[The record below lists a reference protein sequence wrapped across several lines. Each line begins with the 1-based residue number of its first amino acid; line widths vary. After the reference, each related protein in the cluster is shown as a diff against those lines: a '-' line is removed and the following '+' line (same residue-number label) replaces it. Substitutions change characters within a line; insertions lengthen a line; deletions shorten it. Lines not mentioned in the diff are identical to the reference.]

1 MRTRRFLAL
10 LLTLALLMGA
20 ACAESG
26 LRPRR
31 DGGPVTEMTQPTGA
45 PLSQQRWTGAF
56 TLDRNGRA
64 QTWQLDISYGEYEDG
79 MFLQA
84 SATPESGEGVALRA
98 TLQHTFETVLAIS
111 SMSADARVEIGSLQV
126 LDAASGEASAEYALC
141 VGPEGLTVLDGAD
154 NELLF
159 VPFLEITWLEP
170 VNIFLYPPD
179 YSALEAR
186 LDALSEGEEIFISMR
201 ELILPLAQSEYR
213 EFAKSI
219 EFALPEEF
227 FEAADAL
234 LAELKGG
241 VRLTPT
247 DDGLRFAYY
256 SEGSPELS
264 RHRLEGELTDDGGE
278 FTLLTRENTA
288 FVTVGHAQLNVR
300 DRLYLYAEDYARGR
314 FLCLDAR
321 PLESDEEE
329 GFRAALSFDAA
340 GDGDVAH
347 IFLNHASSTAN
358 AAWETTLRV
367 DAGGDTLTWTL
378 SLAEAA

>member
-31 DGGPVTEMTQPTGA
+31 DGGPVTEMTPPTGE

-56 TLDRNGRA
+56 TVDRNGRA

-79 MFLQA
+79 MFLEA

-98 TLQHTFETVLAIS
+98 TMQVTVETILAWS
-111 SMSADARVEIGSLQV
+111 SMSADARAEFGSLQV

-154 NELLF
+154 NELLSWSF
-159 VPFLEITWLEP
+159 SQSPFFNVLW
-170 VNIFLYPPD
+170 YDPD

-186 LDALSEGEEIFISMR
+186 FDALSEGEAIFVSLR
-201 ELILPLAQSEYR
+201 ELVLPLAQGAYR
-213 EFAKSI
+213 ADMGEIKLH
-219 EFALPEEF
+219 LPEET
-227 FEAADAL
+227 FEAAGTL

-247 DDGLRFAYY
+247 DDGLHFAYY

-264 RHRLEGELTDDGGE
+264 RHRLEGTLTDDGGE
-278 FTLLTRENTA
+278 FTLLTRENA
-288 FVTVGHAQLNVR
+288 ELVTVGHAQLNVR
-300 DRLYLYAEDYARGR
+300 DRLYLYAEDYVRGR

-321 PLESDEEE
+321 PLESDDEE

-347 IFLNHASSTAN
+347 IFLDHASSTAN

>member
-31 DGGPVTEMTQPTGA
+31 DGGPVTEMTPPTGE

-56 TLDRNGRA
+56 TVDRNGRA
-64 QTWQLDISYGEYEDG
+64 QTWQLVISYGEYEDG
-79 MFLQA
+79 MLLQA

-98 TLQHTFETVLAIS
+98 TMQVTVETILAWS
-111 SMSADARVEIGSLQV
+111 SMSADARAEFGSLQV

-154 NELLF
+154 NELLSWSF
-159 VPFLEITWLEP
+159 SQSPFFNVLW
-170 VNIFLYPPD
+170 YDPD

-186 LDALSEGEEIFISMR
+186 FDALSEGEAIFVSLR
-201 ELILPLAQSEYR
+201 ELVLPLAQGAYR
-213 EFAKSI
+213 ADMGEIKLH
-219 EFALPEEF
+219 LPEET

-247 DDGLRFAYY
+247 GDGLRFAYY

-264 RHRLEGELTDDGGE
+264 RHRLEGELTDDGGK

-300 DRLYLYAEDYARGR
+300 DRLYLYAEDYVRGR

-321 PLESDEEE
+321 PLESDDEE

-347 IFLNHASSTAN
+347 IFLDHASSTAN

>member
-1 MRTRRFLAL
+1 M
-10 LLTLALLMGA
+10 
-20 ACAESG
+20 
-26 LRPRR
+26 
-31 DGGPVTEMTQPTGA
+31 
-45 PLSQQRWTGAF
+45 
-56 TLDRNGRA
+56 
-64 QTWQLDISYGEYEDG
+64 
-79 MFLQA
+79 
-84 SATPESGEGVALRA
+84 
-98 TLQHTFETVLAIS
+98 
-111 SMSADARVEIGSLQV
+111 

-154 NELLF
+154 NELLSWSF
-159 VPFLEITWLEP
+159 SQSPFFNVLW
-170 VNIFLYPPD
+170 YDPD

-186 LDALSEGEEIFISMR
+186 FDALSEGEAIFVSLR
-201 ELILPLAQSEYR
+201 ELVLPLAQGAYR
-213 EFAKSI
+213 ADMGEIKLL
-219 EFALPEEF
+219 LPEETF
-227 FEAADAL
+227 GAADAL

-347 IFLNHASSTAN
+347 IFLNSAFSAAN

>member
-31 DGGPVTEMTQPTGA
+31 DGGPVTEMTPPTGE

-56 TLDRNGRA
+56 TVDRNGRA

-79 MFLQA
+79 MFLEA

-98 TLQHTFETVLAIS
+98 TMQVTVETILAWS
-111 SMSADARVEIGSLQV
+111 SMSADARAEFGSLQV

-154 NELLF
+154 NELLSWSF
-159 VPFLEITWLEP
+159 SQSPFFNVLW
-170 VNIFLYPPD
+170 YDPD

-186 LDALSEGEEIFISMR
+186 FDALSEGEAIFVSLR
-201 ELILPLAQSEYR
+201 ELVLPLAQGAYR
-213 EFAKSI
+213 ADMGEIKLH
-219 EFALPEEF
+219 LPEET

-247 DDGLRFAYY
+247 GDGLRFAYY

-278 FTLLTRENTA
+278 FTLLTRENA
-288 FVTVGHAQLNVR
+288 ELVTVGHAQLNVR
-300 DRLYLYAEDYARGR
+300 DRLYLYAEDYVRGR

-321 PLESDEEE
+321 PLESDDEE

-347 IFLNHASSTAN
+347 IFLDHASSTAN